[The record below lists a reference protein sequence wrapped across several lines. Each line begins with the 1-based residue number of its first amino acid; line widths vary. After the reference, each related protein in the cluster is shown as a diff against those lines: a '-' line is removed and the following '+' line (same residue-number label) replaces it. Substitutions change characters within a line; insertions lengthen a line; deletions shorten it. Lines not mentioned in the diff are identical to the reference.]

1 MKFAGF
7 GNAKVWKTF
16 ALAVVFAALA
26 WGGWRYMHQSAG
38 EKYTTAAIDKGDI
51 VSTVSATGT
60 TSAVV
65 TVQVGSQV
73 SGNIKELH
81 ADFNS
86 KVKKGDLVALIDPSP
101 FEARANQAQAALEA
115 AHAAVLT
122 SQANATKVQA
132 DIASARA
139 QKANLQADLERA
151 IVSERDT
158 LVKANRR
165 KDLLNQSLISK
176 EDLDTAQATYDSAV
190 AGRKAAEAQVQASDA
205 AIHSAESQ
213 YQVAL
218 AQVESAK
225 AQVRQA
231 QAALEQAKLDLS
243 HTRITAPVDG
253 VVISRN
259 VDVGQTVAASF
270 QAPTVFV
277 IAQDLTRMQVDTS
290 VDEADIGN
298 IRPGQIGR
306 FTVDA
311 FPGRT
316 FEAAVSQIR
325 QAPITVQNVV
335 TYDVVIAV
343 ANPDLKLFPGMTAS
357 VRIQTDEHEGVLR
370 IPNAALRFRPAGEA
384 APQAATTGST
394 GTRTGG
400 RKGGVQR
407 SQTIYIQ
414 KADGSL
420 TPVTVHIGLSDG
432 RFTEIQSPEIHEG
445 DRVVVSSSASGAST
459 SATVRPPTGR
469 GPGF

>member
-1 MKFAGF
+1 MNSSRLRNAKLWQTLALVVVLAGF
-7 GNAKVWKTF
+7 
-16 ALAVVFAALA
+16 A
-26 WGGWRYMHQSAG
+26 WAGWRYTHHMDSGTYVTAPI
-38 EKYTTAAIDKGDI
+38 EKGNITA
-51 VSTVSATGT
+51 TVSATGT

-115 AHAAVLT
+115 AHSAVLT
-122 SQANATKVQA
+122 AQANAAKVQS

-139 QKANLQADLERA
+139 QKVNLQADVERA
-151 IVSERDT
+151 VVAERDS

-165 KDLLNQSLISK
+165 QDLFKQLLIAQ
-176 EDLDTAQATYDSAV
+176 EDLDTARATYDSAV
-190 AGRKAAEAQVQASDA
+190 ASRKAAEAQVQASDA
-205 AIHSAESQ
+205 AIRSVESQ

-231 QAALEQAKLDLS
+231 QAALEQTHLDLS

-270 QAPTVFV
+270 SAPTIFV

-298 IRPGQIGR
+298 IQPGQMAR
-306 FTVDA
+306 FSVDA
-311 FPGRT
+311 FPGRV
-316 FEAAVSQIR
+316 FEAAVNQIR

-343 ANPDLKLFPGMTAS
+343 ANPDLKLFPGMTAN
-357 VRIQTDEHEGVLR
+357 VRIQTAEHEGVLR
-370 IPNAALRFRPAGEA
+370 IPNAALRFQPAGAPPQPA
-384 APQAATTGST
+384 AAATPP
-394 GTRTGG
+394 RTGG
-400 RKGGVQR
+400 RKGGGPR
-407 SQTIYIQ
+407 TQTIYTL
-414 KADGSL
+414 KPDGTL
-420 TPVTVHIGLSDG
+420 VPVTVRTGLSDG
-432 RFTEIQSPEIHEG
+432 RFTEIESKDIREG
-445 DRVVVSSSASGAST
+445 DRVVISASGSST
-459 SATVRPPTGR
+459 ATPAPRTTGR